1 VEKPELVE
9 VVEKVRRA
17 KTLAAK
23 VTVLC
28 NTACAGRPEPEFQEC
43 RRRCRERARE
53 CVAAVEAGDTSCLSS
68 LV

>member
-1 VEKPELVE
+1 
-9 VVEKVRRA
+9 
-17 KTLAAK
+17 

-53 CVAAVEAGDTSCLSS
+53 CVAAVEAGDTSCISS
-68 LV
+68 LL